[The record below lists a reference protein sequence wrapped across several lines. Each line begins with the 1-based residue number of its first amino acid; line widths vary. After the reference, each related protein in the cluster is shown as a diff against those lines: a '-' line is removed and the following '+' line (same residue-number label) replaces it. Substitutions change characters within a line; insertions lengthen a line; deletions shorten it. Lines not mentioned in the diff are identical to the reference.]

1 MTYGSGHQG
10 IDSLFLGVEHG
21 AVRVLAR
28 LTLPGHQRAD
38 LRRFTLHPSL
48 LDSALRASIGF
59 SGLAMFPLS
68 PEASNFQSPLP
79 PPALPFAVDQVDIL
93 GSCTPI
99 MWAVLWEAGPSGS
112 VRKLA
117 IDLCDEAG
125 DVRVRIRGYASR
137 GLDGGGKKWAG
148 PGQGVTCAA
157 KPPARCHPLIDA
169 DVSSP
174 GERVFAKYFS
184 HRDSILRDHV
194 FDGVRVLP
202 AVAIIEM
209 ARETVARTGVRPRQ
223 ITYFLMGYPI
233 MGTEQGIDTRLV
245 LKPAGVVCLR
255 VGSTDLD
262 G

>member
-1 MTYGSGHQG
+1 MST
-10 IDSLFLGVEHG
+10 F
-21 AVRVLAR
+21 
-28 LTLPGHQRAD
+28 
-38 LRRFTLHPSL
+38 
-48 LDSALRASIGF
+48 GF
-59 SGLAMFPLS
+59 SGPDAPLVIEEFT
-68 PEASNFQSPLP
+68 PEPETS
-79 PPALPFAVDQVDIL
+79 AVREV
-93 GSCTPI
+93 
-99 MWAVLWEAGPSGS
+99 
-112 VRKLA
+112 
-117 IDLCDEAG
+117 
-125 DVRVRIRGYASR
+125 
-137 GLDGGGKKWAG
+137 

-209 ARETVARTGVRPRQ
+209 AREAVARTGVRPRQ